1 MWIPLIAIYL
11 LGVPVAFV
19 IGCILRRPTDAKK
32 DSAGF
37 VACES
42 ILWPLLLL
50 SLYVAIP
57 ICKLICLAY
66 DRLVWVRRK

>member
-1 MWIPLIAIYL
+1 MWLPLIAIYL

-19 IGCILRRPTDAKK
+19 IGCVLRRPANVKK

-50 SLYVAIP
+50 ALYVAIP
-57 ICKLICLAY
+57 ICELICLAY
-66 DRLVWVRRK
+66 DRLVLVRRK

>member
-1 MWIPLIAIYL
+1 MWIPLIAIYF

-19 IGCILRRPTDAKK
+19 IGCILRRPADAKK

-37 VACES
+37 VACEA
-42 ILWPLLLL
+42 IVWPLLLVA
-50 SLYVAIP
+50 LYVAIP
-57 ICKLICLAY
+57 FCELICLAY